1 MEEQLI
7 LRMYTASIDSAK
19 ALSEKLLRL
28 SPGINHNSL
37 YIKTLIHSYRFHNF
51 KDKIRMLNKAQLLAM
66 EEDNKYLL
74 SAVYNFKAISFRD
87 NNMTDSA
94 MIYALRA
101 KDLLE
106 ELSPKYDLSGVLL
119 LIADMHYYA
128 GQYDDAEKSYRLILS
143 KRSEDKNSWRDIT
156 INNNIGLIRIRQKRY
171 DEAEKIF
178 MHSLEVLKSRG
189 MSYSDSS
196 GLPYIYRKI
205 LEVALYQKKYS
216 DAENYFVIAEEL
228 SKRFS
233 QETELPGLYAAKGM
247 LCYERGKTDSALYFF
262 KKAEYLDKQSPDF
275 GNQINIFHGLADT
288 YNLLNNKEK
297 SNEYLHLLLEA
308 KNKADSVFRHAMYMN
323 IYAEYNYKNY
333 RREIDQYKNLQTL
346 FIMIISVVSL
356 FLFIIVIFYLKINSA
371 NKKLVQK
378 NIEAVEGNTPHDYSE
393 AAISGEDTTTQA
405 EPDDAK
411 LVNIITDL
419 KKLMSADKPFLS
431 KDVSLGKIADLL
443 GTNRTYL
450 SKAINREY
458 NVNFNS
464 YINDMR
470 IKEAIHLITAGELQH
485 LNMEGIAEKCG
496 FSNRVSFTKAFQ
508 KFTGISP
515 SFFIKNAKR

>member
-1 MEEQLI
+1 
-7 LRMYTASIDSAK
+7 
-19 ALSEKLLRL
+19 
-28 SPGINHNSL
+28 
-37 YIKTLIHSYRFHNF
+37 
-51 KDKIRMLNKAQLLAM
+51 
-66 EEDNKYLL
+66 
-74 SAVYNFKAISFRD
+74 
-87 NNMTDSA
+87 
-94 MIYALRA
+94 
-101 KDLLE
+101 
-106 ELSPKYDLSGVLL
+106 
-119 LIADMHYYA
+119 
-128 GQYDDAEKSYRLILS
+128 
-143 KRSEDKNSWRDIT
+143 
-156 INNNIGLIRIRQKRY
+156 
-171 DEAEKIF
+171 
-178 MHSLEVLKSRG
+178 
-189 MSYSDSS
+189 
-196 GLPYIYRKI
+196 
-205 LEVALYQKKYS
+205 
-216 DAENYFVIAEEL
+216 
-228 SKRFS
+228 
-233 QETELPGLYAAKGM
+233 M
-247 LCYERGKTDSALYFF
+247 LCYERSKIDSALYFF

-275 GNQINIFHGLADT
+275 GNQVNIFHGLADT
-288 YNLLNNKEK
+288 YNLLNNKEL

-308 KNKADSVFRHAMYMN
+308 KNKADSVFHHAMYMN
-323 IYAEYNYKNY
+323 IFAEYNYKNY
-333 RREIDQYKNLQTL
+333 RREIDQYKNLQIL
-346 FIMIISVVSL
+346 FIIIISVVSV

-393 AAISGEDTTTQA
+393 AAIFGEDTTTQT